1 MPWNTPWCEEELGIL
16 RLFYRQR
23 GALFVQK
30 ILQQRGFERSK
41 HAITDRANK
50 LGYYVQPG
58 AKRKMVPLVE
68 AHYRRIYSNDTRLA
82 HYLIVQA
89 ATRDGVLER
98 APVYPHTHLAPEWW
112 VDQYIERLAAQEEAE
127 AEIARTWLQTVEVA
141 ELFRASP
148 RVIATLATP
157 KRAGQVGPLG
167 QAVRRIPTLQFVAP
181 KARNVSLTRYWKPE
195 AAREEA
201 ARYLALPKRKWGG
214 GRRASNHV
222 MEGRTP

>member
-1 MPWNTPWCEEELGIL
+1 MPWNTPWSEDEIALL

-30 ILQQRGFERSK
+30 ILQQRGFERGK

-58 AKRKMVPLVE
+58 AKRKLVPLVE

-98 APVYPHTHLAPEWW
+98 APVYPHAHLAPEWW
-112 VDQYIERLAAQEEAE
+112 VDQYVERLAAQEEAE
-127 AEIARTWLQTVEVA
+127 AEIARTWLATRDVA
-141 ELFRASP
+141 ELFRSTP
-148 RVIATLATP
+148 RIIATFATP
-157 KRAGQVGPLG
+157 ASAGRRGPLVE
-167 QAVRRIPTLQFVAP
+167 AVRRIPTLQFVAP
-181 KARNVSLTRYWKPE
+181 KARNVSLTRYWKPS
-195 AAREEA
+195 AAAAEA
-201 ARYLALPKRKWGG
+201 ARYLALPRRKGS
-214 GRRASNHV
+214 GRGRSSNHV
-222 MEGRTP
+222 MEGRT